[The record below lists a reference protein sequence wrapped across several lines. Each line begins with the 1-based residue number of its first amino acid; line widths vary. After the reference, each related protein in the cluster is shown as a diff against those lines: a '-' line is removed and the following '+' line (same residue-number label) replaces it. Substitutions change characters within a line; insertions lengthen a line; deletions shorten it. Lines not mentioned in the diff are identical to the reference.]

1 MKMSSSLKALKMSQM
16 LSPLMSAKRIS
27 TLLPK
32 LPNWM
37 GGKKENRE
45 NIMLIFHIKHIRWIP
60 HHFFIIRAKHYKSTE
75 CICKVKHRSAQQKLY
90 QFWRSS
96 TQCPSQSLEIKTR
109 KIMHYMLWNV
119 TYSYNVYATES
130 AADIAVINQIA
141 ISSILDYPTSKKHS
155 IHHPH
160 KDMQCDHTFSCLKKL
175 KYLSMADDC
184 TISAVPK
191 SIRTVTE

>member
-1 MKMSSSLKALKMSQM
+1 MKMSSSLKALKMSHM

-119 TYSYNVYATES
+119 TIATMFMLQK
-130 AADIAVINQIA
+130 VLLTFQMINQIA
-141 ISSILDYPTSKKHS
+141 ISSILDYPTSKKNS

-160 KDMQCDHTFSCLKKL
+160 KDM
-175 KYLSMADDC
+175 
-184 TISAVPK
+184 
-191 SIRTVTE
+191 